1 MMWIFQSNNRNTLI
15 VFIRWYNITAI
26 KFKNKNVKDLTT
38 CYMQRKAKVALWE
51 ESSSSGGY
59 LTHLQVHCF
68 QLLHPKPFYPR
79 KIKCLGVYLKAYVF
93 MYFFSNLKTN
103 KHIFCKWLVNLQ
115 CNHMLSC
122 SSPSSFKP
130 MNFQTGVAHMR
141 LHG

>member
-93 MYFFSNLKTN
+93 MYFFSNLKKKTY
-103 KHIFCKWLVNLQ
+103 FLQ
-115 CNHMLSC
+115 MISKFTVQSYAELLQS
-122 SSPSSFKP
+122 K
-130 MNFQTGVAHMR
+130 
-141 LHG
+141 LI